1 MKKMLVCFK
10 TVPDLDMLLENDW
23 PVEKSQH
30 VTTKYARKIINPY
43 DECSLEL
50 SLRYRDALAKSGDQV
65 SLTALTID
73 NDSSSRTAK
82 LLYALG
88 FERVIRITS
97 SEDDRF
103 DSFGIAEK
111 INHFMKT
118 EGPYDFIILGIQSS
132 VGDNSQVP
140 FLLCEMAGMPCVQ
153 NVKSIYPSSS
163 GIEIVSQQDYLEL
176 IQIIN
181 PPVVL
186 ATGNVAKSYLRVP
199 TLKEKLAVK
208 NKDYELYDESEPTFA
223 RDCNKKQTLIAL
235 QPRNSKRSCNI
246 IEGPSA
252 KEKAKKLFHDFLK
265 EKVNP

>member
-10 TVPDLDMLLENDW
+10 TVPDLDMLSENDW

-30 VTTKYARKIINPY
+30 VTTKYVRKIINPY

-103 DSFGIAEK
+103 DSFNIAEK
-111 INHFMKT
+111 INHFMKI
-118 EGPYDFIILGIQSS
+118 EGPYDFIVLGIQSS

-186 ATGNVAKSYLRVP
+186 AIGNVAKSYLRVP

-208 NKDYELYDESEPTFA
+208 NKDYELYDESDLTFA
-223 RDCNKKQTLIAL
+223 KDCNKKQTLIAL
-235 QPRNSKRSCNI
+235 QPRNSKRMCNI
-246 IEGPSA
+246 IEGPNA